1 LCGWE
6 SCKSPPES
14 EYQVCT
20 PSRLMQ
26 LRKKRNKSKKEPVW
40 DRGGARRPFVE
51 RGYPHKTYH
60 HHPHI
65 HI

>member
-1 LCGWE
+1 VCGG

-26 LRKKRNKSKKEPVW
+26 LRKKRNKSN
-40 DRGGARRPFVE
+40 
-51 RGYPHKTYH
+51 KTSA
-60 HHPHI
+60 
-65 HI
+65 